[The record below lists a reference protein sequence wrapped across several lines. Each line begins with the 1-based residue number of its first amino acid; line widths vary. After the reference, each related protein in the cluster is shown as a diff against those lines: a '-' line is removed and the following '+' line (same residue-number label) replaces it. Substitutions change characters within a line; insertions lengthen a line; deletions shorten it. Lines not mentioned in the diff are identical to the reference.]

1 MKTKERNGYEPRLF
15 ELPLSS
21 VFHCSMYC
29 SSCLLYKSRRKTY
42 DKSFVEKEASD
53 VYRCFFFIAPLV
65 KYECIY
71 LYNKTVIEVLGQL
84 LDSVHGEYASLI
96 MNLIKYGIATENN
109 ARIW

>member
-29 SSCLLYKSRRKTY
+29 SSCLLHKSRRKTN

-71 LYNKTVIEVLGQL
+71 LYNKTVIEFLDQL
-84 LDSVHGEYASLI
+84 LGYASLI
-96 MNLIKYGIATENN
+96 MDLIEYGIVTVNN
-109 ARIW
+109 ASIW

>member
-29 SSCLLYKSRRKTY
+29 SSCLLHKSRRKTY

-65 KYECIY
+65 
-71 LYNKTVIEVLGQL
+71 LGPL

>member
-29 SSCLLYKSRRKTY
+29 SSCLLHKSRRKTY

-53 VYRCFFFIAPLV
+53 VYRCFFFIAV
-65 KYECIY
+65 
-71 LYNKTVIEVLGQL
+71 VLGQL

-96 MNLIKYGIATENN
+96 MYLIKYGIVTVNN
-109 ARIW
+109 ASIW